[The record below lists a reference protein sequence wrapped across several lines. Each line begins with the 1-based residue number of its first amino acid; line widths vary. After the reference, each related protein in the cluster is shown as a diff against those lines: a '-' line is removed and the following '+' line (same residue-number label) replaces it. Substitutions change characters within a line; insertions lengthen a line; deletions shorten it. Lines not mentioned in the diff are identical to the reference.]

1 MFNNFKDNDKYLKY
15 YYWLSIIGLFVLL
28 GAGCLW
34 GLTELFT
41 GRWIGLFIIAGS
53 IFLFFVMYVA
63 LMVIIGFLVD
73 VKSIRNK
80 MYDRTNE
87 DLYDEEEDK

>member
-1 MFNNFKDNDKYLKY
+1 MFDNFKDNDKYLKY
-15 YYWLSIIGLFVLL
+15 YYWLSIVGLFVLL

-41 GRWIGLFIIAGS
+41 GGWIGLFIIAGS
-53 IFLFFVMYVA
+53 IFLFFVMYVV
-63 LMVIIGFLVD
+63 LMIIIGFLTD

-80 MYDRTNE
+80 MYDKTNE
-87 DLYDEEEDK
+87 DLYDEKEGK

>member
-15 YYWLSIIGLFVLL
+15 YYWLSIVGLFVLL
-28 GAGCLW
+28 AAGCLW
-34 GLTELFT
+34 GLTELST
-41 GRWIGLFIIAGS
+41 GRWIGLFIIAGT
-53 IFLFFVMYVA
+53 IFLFFVMYVVF
-63 LMVIIGFLVD
+63 MVIIGFLTD